1 MDNFHEEIVTKK
13 NKTLDSIMY
22 GVLIVIMALAALITA
37 FLLSTIMNG
46 FSVPALVIMLVS
58 AGIAFLIWWKK
69 DTLKTE
75 YEYTITNSDLEF
87 ARVMNNNKR
96 KNLGQMN
103 LRKVE
108 AMGFVAG
115 NGFKRYIS
123 MPGIKKHNW
132 FLNPGANLFF
142 LYYVKDGVKNIIII
156 EPSEKLAAMIKTY
169 AQQGVYVN

>member
-13 NKTLDSIMY
+13 SKALDNIVY
-22 GVLIVIMALAALITA
+22 GILMVMMVLFALITA
-37 FLLSTIMNG
+37 FFLSTIMSG
-46 FSVPALVIMLVS
+46 FSVPSLIIMLVS

-87 ARVMNNNKR
+87 AKVMNNNKR

-103 LRKVE
+103 LRKVD
-108 AMGFVAG
+108 AMGYVAG

-123 MPGIKKHNW
+123 MPGIKKFNW
-132 FLNPGANLFF
+132 FLNPGADLFF
-142 LYYVKDGVKNIIII
+142 LYFIKDGVKKIIII
-156 EPSEKLAAMIKTY
+156 EPSEKLAAMIKAY
-169 AQQGVYVN
+169 AQQGVFLN